1 MENTASLELLPDDVL
16 KEIYLLEE
24 QAKRL
29 DMRDKAQEDF
39 MSYVHH
45 VYDNFI
51 EGTHHRIIAEK
62 LERIAKGDLKR
73 LIVNQTACQ
82 PDRLLTRPL
91 AKFKIRLIYLFPRRA
106 LSY

>member
-1 MENTASLELLPDDVL
+1 MRSIYVCWVDKFIRVYYRSGMENTASLELLPDDVL

-45 VYDNFI
+45 VYD
-51 EGTHHRIIAEK
+51 
-62 LERIAKGDLKR
+62 LS
-73 LIVNQTACQ
+73 LIH
-82 PDRLLTRPL
+82 
-91 AKFKIRLIYLFPRRA
+91 I
-106 LSY
+106 

>member
-29 DMRDKAQEDF
+29 EMRDKAQEDF

-62 LERIAKGDLKR
+62 AGAYRQAVI
-73 LIVNQTACQ
+73 
-82 PDRLLTRPL
+82 
-91 AKFKIRLIYLFPRRA
+91 
-106 LSY
+106 

>member
-1 MENTASLELLPDDVL
+1 MENLGLELLPDDVL

-29 DMRDKAQEDF
+29 DLRDKAQEDF

-73 LIVNQTACQ
+73 LIVNMPPRHSKSEFAS
-82 PDRLLTRPL
+82 
-91 AKFKIRLIYLFPRRA
+91 YLSCPPGSWA
-106 LSY
+106 EIQS

>member
-62 LERIAKGDLKR
+62 LERIAKRRFEKTD
-73 LIVNQTACQ
+73 CQ
-82 PDRLLTRPL
+82 YATPT
-91 AKFKIRLIYLFPRRA
+91 F
-106 LSY
+106 